1 MLMFPLTSH
10 FTKDTMLTH
19 GRFRR
24 WMAPLVLALTLTTTG
39 CGYNRIQTLDE
50 TVNKAKQNVGVQL
63 QRRSDLI
70 PNLVETVKAFA
81 QHETE
86 VFTAIADAR
95 SRLSGAVTSG
105 DLSQM
110 ASATNQMNGALS
122 RLLVISEAYPQLQ
135 SNANFRALQDELSGT
150 ENRVAVARTDYN
162 TAVNDYNT
170 TIRKFP
176 VNLTAK
182 VMGMKAREY
191 FELQTP
197 AAAVAPKVDFSP
209 PAKKTP

>member
-1 MLMFPLTSH
+1 
-10 FTKDTMLTH
+10 MLTFTSTFTSTCH
-19 GRFRR
+19 DMKTHMRFRR
-24 WMAPLVLALTLTTTG
+24 WMAPLVLALALTTTG

-50 TVNKAKQNVGVQL
+50 TVNKAKQNIGVQL

-70 PNLVETVKAFA
+70 PNLVEVVKGFA
-81 QHETE
+81 KQESE

-95 SRLSGAVTSG
+95 SRLAGAVTSG
-105 DLSQM
+105 DLTQM
-110 ASATNQMNGALS
+110 AGATNQLNGALG
-122 RLLVISEAYPQLQ
+122 RLLVITEAYPELK
-135 SNANFRALQDELSGT
+135 SNENFRALQEELSGT

-197 AAAVAPKVDFSP
+197 GAEVAPKVDFSA